1 MYRLQL
7 TSYCV
12 CYVHAYMR
20 VYKYHIFFSAVYVL
34 SSDVKCRK
42 SSKHPTTPFHGPCRG
57 TANQSEEKPLNMLES
72 CTLGFSELTTVKLQ
86 KNVKFWPHIYRSDI
100 NHMNIPW
107 ITVLWTNLN
116 YGGGFCPSRV
126 ALESDPAPCSGTTPL
141 PRLIHVPTF
150 KYNGRAGGKCGKIM
164 ENRWNI
170 VHQGQNR
177 IWWF

>member
-1 MYRLQL
+1 MSSLDMYRLQL

-72 CTLGFSELTTVKLQ
+72 CTLGFSELT
-86 KNVKFWPHIYRSDI
+86 
-100 NHMNIPW
+100 
-107 ITVLWTNLN
+107 VLWTNLN

-126 ALESDPAPCSGTTPL
+126 ALESDPVPCSGTTPL

>member
-1 MYRLQL
+1 MR
-7 TSYCV
+7 TCV
-12 CYVHAYMR
+12 STNIIYFFCCICTVKWCQVPEIFQAPNHPFPWPLPRYGKPIWRKATEHAGVVH
-20 VYKYHIFFSAVYVL
+20 
-34 SSDVKCRK
+34 
-42 SSKHPTTPFHGPCRG
+42 
-57 TANQSEEKPLNMLES
+57 
-72 CTLGFSELTTVKLQ
+72 LGFFRVDNSEATEKCQVLAAYLQ
-86 KNVKFWPHIYRSDI
+86 KWHI